1 MVVCLIIGV
10 FLLSCESD
18 KEEDIK
24 VALNYKQPR
33 QADYPEANHRYYN
46 QRPVLVQKHHIDLTD
61 FIQKHL
67 YDETDLDE
75 NMSGTVMA
83 PVDVQLE
90 VQYKNYTFEH
100 PQIHYESGT
109 SPPFTVSHSSPRT
122 TTVTVPV
129 SVNPNHPSQVVEEE
143 IVDNE
148 TVETTTTHVFS
159 WSDNFTYNVASTQT
173 QRQTYIDFWDN
184 ASHYIWDNI
193 SIGNPDN
200 MTTCDNKTIL
210 GDIAENM
217 DNVTYEFRGR
227 YCNGLYWTIGR
238 CGFGNEISAFPASV
252 KDCQCRTDGY
262 VVRPLISNRNWG
274 GVGKSCNAPSQTL
287 QVILKRTDG
296 NSL

>member
-1 MVVCLIIGV
+1 
-10 FLLSCESD
+10 
-18 KEEDIK
+18 
-24 VALNYKQPR
+24 
-33 QADYPEANHRYYN
+33 
-46 QRPVLVQKHHIDLTD
+46 
-61 FIQKHL
+61 
-67 YDETDLDE
+67 
-75 NMSGTVMA
+75 MSGTVMA

-148 TVETTTTHVFS
+148 TVETTTTHIFS
-159 WSDNFTYNVASTQT
+159 WTDNFTYNVASTQT

-184 ASHYIWDNI
+184 ASNYSWDNI
-193 SIGNPDN
+193 SIGNTDN
-200 MTTCDNKTIL
+200 MTWCDNTTMINEIIL
-210 GDIAENM
+210 NF

>member
-1 MVVCLIIGV
+1 
-10 FLLSCESD
+10 
-18 KEEDIK
+18 
-24 VALNYKQPR
+24 
-33 QADYPEANHRYYN
+33 
-46 QRPVLVQKHHIDLTD
+46 
-61 FIQKHL
+61 
-67 YDETDLDE
+67 
-75 NMSGTVMA
+75 MSGTVMA

-148 TVETTTTHVFS
+148 TVVTITTHTFS

-210 GDIAENM
+210 G
-217 DNVTYEFRGR
+217 
-227 YCNGLYWTIGR
+227 L
-238 CGFGNEISAFPASV
+238 S
-252 KDCQCRTDGY
+252 
-262 VVRPLISNRNWG
+262 LIH
-274 GVGKSCNAPSQTL
+274 
-287 QVILKRTDG
+287 I
-296 NSL
+296 